1 MSADGSDRRRLQ
13 SASPFEEQIGFCRA
27 MRVGDRILVSGTAPI
42 EDDGS
47 STPGDA
53 GAQADRC
60 FALIIR
66 SIEELGGTVED
77 IVRVRMFVTDIAVAD
92 AVSASHA
99 RHMKSAR
106 PTATLVAV
114 KALYRPEWQVEIEAE
129 ALVRSRSEQSSD

>member
-1 MSADGSDRRRLQ
+1 MPTSHPRADRRRTQ

-27 MRVGDRILVSGTAPI
+27 MRVGGRILVSGTAPI

-60 FALIIR
+60 FALIVGQ
-66 SIEELGGTVED
+66 IEQLGGRAED
-77 IVRVRMFVTDIAVAD
+77 VVRVRMFVTDIADAD
-92 AVSASHA
+92 AVSAAHA
-99 RHMKSAR
+99 RWMKPAR

-114 KALYRPEWQVEIEAE
+114 SALYRPEWRVEIEAE
-129 ALVRSRSEQSSD
+129 AVIEAA

>member
-1 MSADGSDRRRLQ
+1 MADRQRTQ

-27 MRVGDRILVSGTAPI
+27 MRVGNRILVSGTAPI

-60 FALIIR
+60 FQLIIR
-66 SIEELGGTVED
+66 SIEQLGGKAED
-77 IVRVRMFVTDIAVAD
+77 VVRVRMFVTDIVDAD
-92 AVSASHA
+92 AISASHA
-99 RHMKSAR
+99 RWLKPAR

-114 KALYRPEWQVEIEAE
+114 SALYRPEWRVEIEAE
-129 ALVRSRSEQSSD
+129 AMLP

>member
-1 MSADGSDRRRLQ
+1 MTERRRLA

-27 MRVGDRILVSGTAPI
+27 MRVGNRILVSGTAPI

-60 FALIIR
+60 FTLILR
-66 SIEELGGTVED
+66 SIEELGGSVED
-77 IVRVRMFVTDIAVAD
+77 VVRVRMFVTDIAVAD

-99 RHMKSAR
+99 RHMKPAR

-114 KALYRPEWQVEIEAE
+114 KELYRPEWLVEIEAE
-129 ALVRSRSEQSSD
+129 AMLD

>member
-1 MSADGSDRRRLQ
+1 MERLRTK

-47 STPGDA
+47 STQGDA

-60 FALIIR
+60 FELIIGQ
-66 SIEELGGTVED
+66 IEQLGGKAEHV
-77 IVRVRMFVTDIAVAD
+77 VRVRMFVTDIADAD

-99 RHMKSAR
+99 RYMKPAM

-114 KALYRPEWQVEIEAE
+114 HQLYRPEWKVEIEAE
-129 ALVRSRSEQSSD
+129 ALVG

>member
-1 MSADGSDRRRLQ
+1 MERLRTR

-60 FALIIR
+60 FELILRAIR
-66 SIEELGGTVED
+66 ELGGNEEHV
-77 IVRVRMFVTDIAVAD
+77 VRVRMFVTDIADAD

-99 RHMKSAR
+99 RWMKPAV
-106 PTATLVAV
+106 PAATLVAV
-114 KALYRPEWQVEIEAE
+114 NALYRPEWKVEIEAE
-129 ALVRSRSEQSSD
+129 AIMGPGL